1 MLLHRPTQR
10 VFHTR
15 KEAKDFLGGTNKY
28 NRAFKNG
35 DLYFIN
41 DQSIATNDLVH
52 SNYKEHY
59 QD

>member
-1 MLLHRPTQR
+1 MLLHRPTQK

-28 NRAFKNG
+28 NRALKNK
-35 DLYFIN
+35 DFYFIN
-41 DQSIATNDLVH
+41 EMSIAFNDSVH
-52 SNYKEHY
+52 SNYEGYY

>member
-28 NRAFKNG
+28 NRAFKDG
-35 DLYFIN
+35 DIYFIN
-41 DQSIATNDLVH
+41 
-52 SNYKEHY
+52 E
-59 QD
+59 

>member
-1 MLLHRPTQR
+1 MLLHRPTQI

-35 DLYFIN
+35 DLYFMN
-41 DQSIATNDLVH
+41 D
-52 SNYKEHY
+52 
-59 QD
+59 